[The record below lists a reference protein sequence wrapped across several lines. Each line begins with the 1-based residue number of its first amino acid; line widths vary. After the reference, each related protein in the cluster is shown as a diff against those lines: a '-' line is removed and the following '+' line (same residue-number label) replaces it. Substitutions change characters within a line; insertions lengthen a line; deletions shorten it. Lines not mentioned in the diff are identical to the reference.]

1 MTNTNSRE
9 RIKEQMIRYRSDD
22 PAVSAKALEEILEDH
37 KKFITH
43 IINKHFSSYKNQWF
57 EDLYSCG
64 VIGLIESLP
73 KYDPD
78 KSMPTT
84 HFGRYIVHEI
94 YDFIAKFVQQTTTHY
109 AGKLAQINRAI
120 AELEREGIEN
130 PTIVDIAM
138 KSGIKPEIV
147 MKALSIQTA
156 AQSKSI
162 ESEEYISNLMSDSRE
177 QPDEIVEQ
185 QEGIEI
191 MYRAIQN
198 LPYKMREVVLRRNG
212 LCGYETQSNEVISR
226 ETGIPLNQIRRV
238 YAKALKMLRESEMK
252 DFYSGGQPLAKREEI
267 SLVPETTASTMIA
280 AIVEVDVNEDDIALL

>member
-84 HFGRYIVHEI
+84 HFGRYIIHEI

-109 AGKLAQINRAI
+109 ASKLAQINRAI

-212 LCGYETQSNEVISR
+212 LCGYEMQSNEVISR

-267 SLVPETTASTMIA
+267 SLVPEAAASTMIA
-280 AIVEVDVNEDDIALL
+280 AIVEVDVTEDDIALL

>member
-1 MTNTNSRE
+1 MTANSRE
-9 RIKEQMIRYRSDD
+9 RIKEQMVRYRSDD
-22 PAVSAKALEEILEDH
+22 PAVRAQALEEILEDH

-84 HFGRYIVHEI
+84 HFGRYIIHEI

-109 AGKLAQINRAI
+109 ASKLAVINRAI
-120 AELEREGIEN
+120 AEMEREGVEN
-130 PTIVDIAM
+130 PNIVDIAM
-138 KSGIKPEIV
+138 KTGIKPEIV

-156 AQSKSI
+156 AQSKSL
-162 ESEEYISNLMSDSRE
+162 ESEEYISNLMSDYRE
-177 QPDEIVEQ
+177 QPDEIVERN
-185 QEGIEI
+185 EGIEI

-198 LPYKMREVVLRRNG
+198 LPYRMREVVLRRNG
-212 LCGYETQSNEVISR
+212 LCGYEAQSNEVISR
-226 ETGIPLNQIRRV
+226 ETGIPPNQIRRV
-238 YAKALKMLRESEMK
+238 YAKALKMLRESEMR
-252 DFYSGGQPLAKREEI
+252 DFYPGGQAIAGKEQI
-267 SLVPETTASTMIA
+267 SLVPEETANTMIA
-280 AIVEVDVNEDDIALL
+280 AIVEVDVTEDDIALL

>member
-130 PTIVDIAM
+130 PTVVDIAM